1 MLTICLKV
9 STSFVYMDMMSPCE
23 CESKYLIGRLS
34 LAEREYNLLHFQK
47 LGGSV
52 GQQVLSLM
60 KLAHYNS
67 LKTVVRERIGREYHL
82 VYMTVRKYE
91 TYAAALDKM
100 RELCPGFVTEHL
112 AGRLRMSIE
121 RIESL
126 ASLPAQ
132 ELYTA
137 CQRWLQE
144 PDEVKPGRR
153 SGSGPGIPQDK
164 KKDPRSAVSVKDM
177 PVYDPDAEIISLVFT
192 IPSWRST
199 IRRLQEIIDVDAA
212 SREARLRLIE
222 ALLLLEVSAA
232 KLIDVLKE
240 EPDEEL

>member
-1 MLTICLKV
+1 MWVCRNQLERKTL
-9 STSFVYMDMMSPCE
+9 PGE
-23 CESKYLIGRLS
+23 RRKYLIGRLS
-34 LAEREYNLLHFQK
+34 LAEREYNLLHFK
-47 LGGSV
+47 LLGVST
-52 GQQVLSLM
+52 GQQELSLM

-67 LKTVVRERIGREYHL
+67 LKTVVRERIGREYDL
-82 VYMTVRKYE
+82 VYRTVRKYE
-91 TYAAALDKM
+91 AYATALDKM
-100 RELCPGFVTEHL
+100 RDICLGFVNEHL
-112 AGRLRMSIE
+112 DGRLRMSIE

-144 PDEVKPGRR
+144 PDEVKLGRR
-153 SGSGPGIPQDK
+153 RRPDSGPPQEK
-164 KKDPRSAVSVKDM
+164 KNELRPAVSVKDM

-199 IRRLQEIIDVDAA
+199 IRRLQDVIDVDTA

-222 ALLLLEVSAA
+222 ALLLLEVSAD

-240 EPDEEL
+240 ETDEEL